1 MTEFYPILA
10 VSSDDVLDDEQLG
23 SKPKFW
29 FRRENQRWLFKEAR
43 EATGEDWAEKIAA
56 EIAKLLEIPAAT
68 VELAECEGKVG
79 CASLSFLGQEDRPS
93 LIHGNEILAGQVFG
107 YDKDKRQGQSD
118 HTLKNIEQAVETL
131 FPLQDH
137 YSYVLAQLAAY
148 LILDGLIG
156 NTDRHHENWG
166 LISRF
171 TEESWKIEVAPS
183 FDHAS
188 SLGREL
194 RDERRAAILKENRIE
209 QYVRHGRGGVYLSP
223 EDRHGA
229 NPLRLVE
236 FGARRFPQYFE
247 PTLRRVRSAPLERL
261 LAAVDPV
268 PPDRMSSEARSF
280 VKAFL
285 TCTYSALCNLTP

>member
-1 MTEFYPILA
+1 MTEFYPVLN
-10 VSSDDVLDDEQLG
+10 VSTDDVLDDEQLG

-29 FRRENQRWLFKEAR
+29 FRRGEHRWLFKEAR
-43 EATGEDWAEKIAA
+43 EGTGEDWAEKIAA
-56 EIAKLLEIPAAT
+56 EIAKLLDIPAAT
-68 VELAECEGKVG
+68 VELAEFNGKAG
-79 CASLSFLGQEDRPS
+79 CASLSFLDNEDRPG
-93 LIHGNEILAGQVFG
+93 LVHGNEILAGQVFG

-118 HTLKNIEQAVETL
+118 HTLKNIELGIVTL
-131 FPLQDH
+131 FPVPEL
-137 YSYVLAQLAAY
+137 SSKVLARLGAY
-148 LILDGLIG
+148 LVLDGLIG

-171 TEESWKIEVAPS
+171 TENTWRIGVAPS

-194 RDERRAAILKENRIE
+194 RDKRRAAILKENRIE

-247 PTLRRVRSAPLERL
+247 PTLQRVRGIPLEPL
-261 LAAVDPV
+261 LEVVDCI
-268 PPDRMSSEARSF
+268 PPDRMSNEARSF